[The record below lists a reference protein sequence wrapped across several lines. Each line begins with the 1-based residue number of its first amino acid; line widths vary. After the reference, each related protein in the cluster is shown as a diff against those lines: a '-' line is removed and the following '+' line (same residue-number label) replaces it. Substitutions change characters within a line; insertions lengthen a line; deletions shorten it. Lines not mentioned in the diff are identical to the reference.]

1 MTEEILNN
9 SFQNKI
15 SNFIKKKLKYLIT
28 IAFFLILILFGYFF
42 YKDVKKKNEI
52 QVSADYTQAS
62 IQFNQKKIDEAK
74 ILLENVINKNHRFY
88 SALALYF
95 IIDNNLEKY
104 FLKIIN
110 FFDQILTIKTI
121 DKENL
126 NLIKIKKAIF
136 LLKLEKNEDEIIKIL
151 NPIINSD
158 SVWRDMAI
166 KLISDYFFYKNQKTK
181 SNEYLELLNNKI
193 KK

>member
-95 IIDNNLEKY
+95 IIDNNLEKDS
-104 FLKIIN
+104 FKIIN

-166 KLISDYFFYKNQKTK
+166 KLISDYFLSKNQKTK

>member
-1 MTEEILNN
+1 ML
-9 SFQNKI
+9 
-15 SNFIKKKLKYLIT
+15 KKKMKFRFQQTTPKLLY
-28 IAFFLILILFGYFF
+28 
-42 YKDVKKKNEI
+42 
-52 QVSADYTQAS
+52 SS
-62 IQFNQKKIDEAK
+62 IKKKIDEAK

-95 IIDNNLEKY
+95 IIDNNLEKDS
-104 FLKIIN
+104 FKIIN

-166 KLISDYFFYKNQKTK
+166 KLISDYFLSKNQKTK

>member
-15 SNFIKKKLKYLIT
+15 SNFIKKKFKYLIT

-95 IIDNNLEKY
+95 IIDNNLEKDS
-104 FLKIIN
+104 FKIIN

-158 SVWRDMAI
+158 SVWSDMAI
-166 KLISDYFFYKNQKTK
+166 KLISDYFLSKNQKTK